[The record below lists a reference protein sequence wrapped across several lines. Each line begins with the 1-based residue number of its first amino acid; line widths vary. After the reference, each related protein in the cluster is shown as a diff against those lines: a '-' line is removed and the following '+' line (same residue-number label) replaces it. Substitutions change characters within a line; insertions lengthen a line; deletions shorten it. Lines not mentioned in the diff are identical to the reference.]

1 VLGIEECLLIAE
13 NNTGHMAGTTTR
25 RMPEVTTKSTLIK
38 EIVKWAH
45 SIKRLLLSTRPD
57 SREALTNIVKF
68 ADTVENLNAKA
79 IRATPA
85 DLYRVETILI
95 MLEKW
100 INSKEFTEE
109 VDSAILQKILDQI
122 DYVKKLINNAAQQF
136 KYAEE

>member
-1 VLGIEECLLIAE
+1 
-13 NNTGHMAGTTTR
+13 
-25 RMPEVTTKSTLIK
+25 MPEVTTKSTLIK